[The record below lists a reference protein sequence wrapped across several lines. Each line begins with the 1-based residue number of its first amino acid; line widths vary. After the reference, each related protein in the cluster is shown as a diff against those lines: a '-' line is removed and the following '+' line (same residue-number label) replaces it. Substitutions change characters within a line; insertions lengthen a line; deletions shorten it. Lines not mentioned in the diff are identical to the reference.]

1 MKEKKLFINLF
12 IILFSIGVVFF
23 FRMESR
29 KTSYAVQKKYRTL
42 KEKRST
48 YRRSI
53 ASYKFK
59 TGENLYENKEK
70 MIAFKAVKS
79 KQLVMIDGEMMV
91 SE

>member
-12 IILFSIGVVFF
+12 IILFSIGIVFF

-29 KTSYAVQKKYRTL
+29 KTSYIVQKKYRTL

-53 ASYKFK
+53 ATYKSK
-59 TGENLYENKEK
+59 TGENLYENKEN

-79 KQLVMIDGEMMV
+79 EQLVMIDGEMMV